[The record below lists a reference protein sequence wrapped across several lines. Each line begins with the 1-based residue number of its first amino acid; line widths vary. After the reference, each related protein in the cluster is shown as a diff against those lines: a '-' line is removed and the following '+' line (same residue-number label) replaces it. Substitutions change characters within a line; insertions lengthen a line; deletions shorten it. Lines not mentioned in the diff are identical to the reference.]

1 MKFELNEYHRN
12 SSDDELIEDLRN
24 VAHFLK
30 KNTVTL
36 SEYNEY
42 GRFHATTL
50 TRHFGSWFKC
60 LELAGLA
67 PSRNYMKTLKEYG
80 LSWVSNHH
88 IRK

>member
-50 TRHFGSWFKC
+50 TRHFGS
-60 LELAGLA
+60 
-67 PSRNYMKTLKEYG
+67 
-80 LSWVSNHH
+80 
-88 IRK
+88 